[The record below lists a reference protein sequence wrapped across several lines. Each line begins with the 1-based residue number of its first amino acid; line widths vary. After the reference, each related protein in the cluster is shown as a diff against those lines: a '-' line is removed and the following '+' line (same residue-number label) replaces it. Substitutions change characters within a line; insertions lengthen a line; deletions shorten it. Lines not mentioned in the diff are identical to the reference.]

1 MQRKELWGHVRDILE
16 ILVLVILIIL
26 ICEGISHCQINK
38 KEKKR
43 EEEKIVTIVEEVQEQ
58 VAQVEVKQ
66 IQEEIVTE
74 VYDEQKE
81 LQEQLEK
88 RQEEIVEVQQVEQ
101 IEVSD
106 KQKEMQEQLEK
117 QQEII
122 SRGNVGRKMI
132 FEVTAYT
139 LREEECGK
147 SPDDPYYGITASGK
161 KVKAWHTVAAPKNI
175 PFGTKIY
182 IPYFKDKPNKG
193 IFVVE
198 DRGGA
203 IKGNRLDVY
212 MESLSEALKFGRR
225 KLEVYILD

>member
-1 MQRKELWGHVRDILE
+1 
-16 ILVLVILIIL
+16 
-26 ICEGISHCQINK
+26 
-38 KEKKR
+38 
-43 EEEKIVTIVEEVQEQ
+43 
-58 VAQVEVKQ
+58 
-66 IQEEIVTE
+66 
-74 VYDEQKE
+74 
-81 LQEQLEK
+81 
-88 RQEEIVEVQQVEQ
+88 
-101 IEVSD
+101 
-106 KQKEMQEQLEK
+106 
-117 QQEII
+117 
-122 SRGNVGRKMI
+122 MI

-161 KVKAWHTVAAPKNI
+161 KVKAWHTVAAPKDI

-212 MESLSEALKFGRR
+212 MESLSEALEFGRR

>member
-1 MQRKELWGHVRDILE
+1 MQKEELWRHIRDILE
-16 ILVLVILIIL
+16 ILVLIIL
-26 ICEGISHCQINK
+26 IALICKGILRCQINK
-38 KEKKR
+38 EEKKQK
-43 EEEKIVTIVEEVQEQ
+43 E
-58 VAQVEVKQ
+58 
-66 IQEEIVTE
+66 EEIVTMVE
-74 VYDEQKE
+74 EA
-81 LQEQLEK
+81 QEQTAHVGV
-88 RQEEIVEVQQVEQ
+88 RQIQEEIVEVQQVEQ
-101 IEVSD
+101 TKVYDE
-106 KQKEMQEQLEK
+106 QKEMQEQLEK
-117 QQEII
+117 REEII

-161 KVKAWHTVAAPKNI
+161 KVKAWHTVAAPKEI

-193 IFVVE
+193 IFVIE

-212 MESLSEALKFGRR
+212 MESLSEALEFGRR